1 MKKGLT
7 FDQFTKV
14 CQKEEIHYPIN
25 DLMCIMSV
33 EEAEWDNVLANDVI
47 KAMYKYYIRITK
59 KVSKETNK
67 RGTHTRFE

>member
-7 FDQFTKV
+7 FAEFE
-14 CQKEEIHYPIN
+14 KEVKKGEIHYPIA
-25 DLMCIMSV
+25 DLMIIMSV
-33 EEAEWDNVLANDVI
+33 EEADWDNALVNDVI
-47 KAMYKYYIRITK
+47 KVMYKYYIRITK